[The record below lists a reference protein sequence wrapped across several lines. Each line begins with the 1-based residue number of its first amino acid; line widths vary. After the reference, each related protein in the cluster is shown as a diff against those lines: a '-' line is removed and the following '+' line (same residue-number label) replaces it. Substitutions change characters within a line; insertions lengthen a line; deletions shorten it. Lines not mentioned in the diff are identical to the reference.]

1 MTSLITNICNVSFIN
16 VISKVVIN
24 TVFISIVVV
33 SLMFYKPNS
42 VPLNKNYFYLRRIAD
57 REGAHARVLLVE
69 VGVVGQ
75 LVDVEVILLP
85 VSEIRETP
93 STSIYR

>member
-1 MTSLITNICNVSFIN
+1 MSN
-16 VISKVVIN
+16 
-24 TVFISIVVV
+24 
-33 SLMFYKPNS
+33 KPNS
-42 VPLNKNYFYLRRIAD
+42 VTLNKNYFYLRRIAD

-85 VSEIRETP
+85 VSEIRETE
-93 STSIYR
+93 STSNIDKISMGSYIHPSNLRNQLMLMQLI

>member
-1 MTSLITNICNVSFIN
+1 MSFIN

-24 TVFISIVVV
+24 KVFISIVVIV
-33 SLMFYKPNS
+33 SQMFNKPNS

-85 VSEIRETP
+85 VSEIRDTA